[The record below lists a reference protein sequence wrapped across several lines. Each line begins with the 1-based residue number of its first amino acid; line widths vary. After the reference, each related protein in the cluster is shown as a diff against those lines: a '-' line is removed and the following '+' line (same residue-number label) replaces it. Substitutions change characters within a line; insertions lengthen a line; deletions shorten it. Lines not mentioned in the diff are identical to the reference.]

1 MDLEAQAFVQ
11 RLFLILQL
19 RFDLPELGQALLLG
33 GRDVGFGELRLTF
46 AELLV
51 EMKQLAGGAELL
63 EVAEADQDLHD
74 LRIEGRVQFHVQQ
87 QIREA
92 WVVMIPPIVEYVR
105 NATGDVLD
113 RSLGI
118 GHRVL

>member
-1 MDLEAQAFVQ
+1 M
-11 RLFLILQL
+11 
-19 RFDLPELGQALLLG
+19 
-33 GRDVGFGELRLTF
+33 GFGELRLTF